1 MQSHFPPSNESHH
14 VDDITAPSEEPF
26 KQIPSGALIAATV
39 SPLLG
44 FFTLMLSHHISRLS
58 KSLDQLVHS
67 YGHWIPG
74 STGSGP
80 DGSIGSY
87 TGKETLAMAVWLA
100 SWLLFHLLWRNRE
113 LSVKNWIPY
122 FLGGLLL
129 LTLSFFH
136 PLIDPIVL
144 FIAERLKLI

>member
-1 MQSHFPPSNESHH
+1 MQSNPTTVSQSHPSDNA
-14 VDDITAPSEEPF
+14 ITASVETLV
-26 KQIPSGALIAATV
+26 QVPSGALIAATF

-87 TGKETLAMAVWLA
+87 TGKETLALAVWLT
-100 SWLLFHLLWRNRE
+100 SWLVFHLVWRNRE
-113 LSVKNWIPY
+113 LSVKNWIPWY
-122 FLGGLLL
+122 LSALLL

-144 FIAERLKLI
+144 FIAESLKLI